1 MTNDKQKTPIL
12 VSIIPNIVGGEG
24 HIIPYHLAVKKATQI
39 LGWQHKVAYSSDN
52 NSRNLP
58 ADWVGCLKGST
69 LEADANLIEKIGK
82 IKNIVSFAK
91 SINYY
96 WHSNILNY
104 SGEKIIFIERFI
116 HLQLLALWLAIL
128 FLPKSNLYIWILYRR
143 DTHKTKTRFIYKLI
157 NKLIKNSVDKNNFK
171 LLSDSELLG
180 QSLSSY
186 FQESV
191 TVMPI
196 PHTEFIN
203 KQDLGNHNSILCW
216 WAGPPREEK
225 GWEIIKAMARS
236 KFTEAEKFCLVAAE
250 SSQLQPV
257 TGGIEIKLIEDNL
270 NRQEYAHWLS
280 RSDVILLPYDSEAYS
295 ERTSG
300 IFTECIIAGNIPVV
314 TAHTWMAQELSKY
327 NLEKLIIDWENKPGI
342 FEQLKTILNDR
353 EILDKIG
360 LMQSEYKKF
369 HNVETYAQKFQSFL
383 NS

>member
-1 MTNDKQKTPIL
+1 MTNDKKKTIL

-52 NSRNLP
+52 NSKNLP
-58 ADWVGCLKGST
+58 PDWVGCLKGSA
-69 LEADANLIEKIGK
+69 LEADANLIGKIGK
-82 IKNIVSFAK
+82 ITNIISFAK
-91 SINYY
+91 SINHY

-104 SGEKIIFIERFI
+104 SGKKIIFIERFI
-116 HLQLLALWLAIL
+116 HLQLLALWLSIL
-128 FLPKSNLYIWILYRR
+128 FLPKNNLYIWILYRR

-157 NKLIKNSVDKNNFK
+157 NKLIKNSVHQNNFK
-171 LLSDSELLG
+171 LLSDSELLS

-203 KQDLGNHNSILCW
+203 KQDSSDHNSILCW

-225 GWEIIKAMARS
+225 GWEIIKTMARS
-236 KFTEAEKFCLVAAE
+236 KFPEAKKFCLVAAE

-257 TGGIEIKLIEDNL
+257 IGGIQIKLIEDNL
-270 NRQEYAHWLS
+270 NRQEYAYWLS
-280 RSDVILLPYDSEAYS
+280 HANVILLPYDSEAYS

-314 TAHTWMAQELSKY
+314 TPHSWMAQELSKY
-327 NLEKLIIDWENKPGI
+327 NLEKLIIDWGNNQGI
-342 FEQLKTILNDR
+342 FEQLQTILNDR
-353 EILDKIG
+353 EILEQIK

-383 NS
+383 NL